1 MNEQRIIR
9 CWVEDWEK
17 DCIKT
22 NNADSKERLLRKY
35 GGLVIADPDANK
47 VYQFLSDQMYWDRSR
62 GRDGSRWCLVAEP
75 PEYNGTNEEVLEY
88 YEIHDDLLVIIAETE
103 QPRKLNVQK
112 IFRAM

>member
-35 GGLVIADPDANK
+35 GGLVIADPDANQ
-47 VYQFLSDQMYWDRSR
+47 VYKLSSDQMYWNRSR
-62 GRDGSRWCLVAEP
+62 HGSRWCLVAEP
-75 PEYNGTNEEVLEY
+75 PEYDGTNEEALEFY
-88 YEIHDDLLVIIAETE
+88 GIHDDYLLVMIAETE
-103 QPRKLNVQK
+103 QPQKLNVRK
-112 IFRAM
+112 ILRAM